1 VPEVVMMELLIGTT
15 DESMAALRRKR
26 LQRFVIEPLAP
37 VRDAED
43 SAAIHRRC
51 RRRGETVQSLIDCLV
66 AAMAL
71 RLDVAVAHRDRDFE
85 VIGAHCGLRTEP
97 LF

>member
-1 VPEVVMMELLIGTT
+1 M
-15 DESMAALRRKR
+15 
-26 LQRFVIEPLAP
+26 
-37 VRDAED
+37 
-43 SAAIHRRC
+43 
-51 RRRGETVQSLIDCLV
+51 IDCLV

-85 VIGAHCGLRTEP
+85 TIAVHCGLRTES